1 MMRLEDLLIRYLPG
15 GGSIGD
21 LRPAAD
27 RGQLSF
33 SADAGI
39 SMLLD
44 GDIGG
49 ADLVIAAPEQLPEL
63 QPAVRWTV
71 VVAGTGAAD
80 APLPDA
86 LAWAS
91 SVSGQLVET
100 SAVLSPRC
108 VALVVAHADDPLLPE
123 SAGSVQEPDSPAS
136 WKRVA
141 GELVAER
148 FRNTVLTEEADLARD
163 AAQVERDK
171 GAEARRRARK
181 LRRRLD
187 EVLEQPRGTAGLS
200 DKLSGLVRR
209 KR

>member
-1 MMRLEDLLIRYLPG
+1 MMRLEDLLIRYLPH
-15 GGSIGD
+15 GGSIVD

-39 SMLLD
+39 SVLPDEDISGANLL
-44 GDIGG
+44 
-49 ADLVIAAPEQLPEL
+49 IAAPEQLPEL
-63 QPAVRWTV
+63 RPAAQWTV
-71 VVAGTGAAD
+71 AVAGTAAAD
-80 APLPDA
+80 APLPDV

-100 SAVLSPRC
+100 SAVLSPRG
-108 VALVVAHADDPLLPE
+108 VALVVAHTGDPVLPE
-123 SAGSVQEPDSPAS
+123 AVGSASEPASPAA
-136 WKRVA
+136 WKRLA

-148 FRNTVLTEEADLARD
+148 FRNTVLTEEADRARD

-187 EVLEQPRGTAGLS
+187 EVLEQPRGPAGLS
-200 DKLSGLVRR
+200 DKLSGIVRR